1 MNSPSRILITG
12 AGRGLGLEFTRQ
24 WLERGHHV
32 FALARRPEGSVGL
45 AGLAR
50 AHEGR
55 LRTAPCDVADD
66 RSVERARETVA
77 STWEALDLILNNA
90 GTYGP
95 RDEALEEVEF
105 DEVRRVQEV
114 NTLGPMRITR
124 AFLPLLRRGREPRL
138 VHLTSLMGSVA
149 DNGSGG
155 SWAYRLSKTALN
167 MASRNMAIQLEGEGI
182 PSVVI
187 HPGWVRTEMGGPSA
201 PLSVEESVRAMVET
215 ISGLSMKQSGAFL
228 DREGRPVPW

>member
-1 MNSPSRILITG
+1 MDSPSRILITG
-12 AGRGLGLEFTRQ
+12 AGRGLGLEFARQ

-32 FALARRPEGSVGL
+32 FALARRPEGSDGL

-50 AHEGR
+50 AHDGR
-55 LRTAPCDVADD
+55 LHTAPCDVVDD
-66 RSVERARETVA
+66 RSVERARERA
-77 STWEALDLILNNA
+77 GSTWEALEVILNNA

-95 RDEALEEVEF
+95 RDEALEEIDF
-105 DEVRRVQEV
+105 DEIRRVYEV
-114 NTLGPMRITR
+114 NTLGPMRVTR

-167 MASRNMAIQLEGEGI
+167 MASRNMAVQLKEEGI

-187 HPGWVRTEMGGPSA
+187 HPGWVRTEMGGPAA
-201 PLSVEESVRAMVET
+201 PLSAEESVRAMIET
-215 ISGLSMKQSGAFL
+215 IDDLSMEQSGAFL
-228 DREGRPVPW
+228 DREGQPVPW

>member
-1 MNSPSRILITG
+1 MKTPSRILITG

-24 WLERGHHV
+24 WLERGHHL
-32 FALARRPEGSVGL
+32 FALARRPEASDGL
-45 AGLAR
+45 AALAR

-55 LRTAPCDVADD
+55 LHLAPCDVADD
-66 RSVERARETVA
+66 RSVERARESVGA
-77 STWEALDLILNNA
+77 KWDALEVILNNA

-95 RDEALEEVEF
+95 REEPLEEVDF
-105 DEVRRVQEV
+105 DEIRRVHEV

-124 AFLPLLRRGREPRL
+124 AFLPLLRGGSEPRL

-187 HPGWVRTEMGGPSA
+187 HPGWVRTEMGGAAA
-201 PLSVEESVRAMVET
+201 PLSALESVRSMIET
-215 ISGLSMKQSGAFL
+215 IGGLSMEQSGAFL
-228 DREGRPVPW
+228 DRDGQPVPW